1 MICNGFLLRLVFLD
15 IKVSEYSFR
24 LMINERKCPKK
35 EKKRTSRTEE
45 KKREREE
52 ETILLSFYLSSYS
65 NNNKK
70 HLEFFL
76 QT

>member
-45 KKREREE
+45 KKRERERGRNHFVVF
-52 ETILLSFYLSSYS
+52 LSIFI
-65 NNNKK
+65 
-70 HLEFFL
+70 F
-76 QT
+76 QQ